1 MGIFDNLP
9 FSGLGSDGDM
19 SKRLDRVA
27 KLSVENVDIPSEFR
41 PTDLEAWLFAP
52 AGTRVG
58 ILGEPQGNAQSELTP
73 ELVELIKDR
82 FERLETA
89 LDLME
94 ANIKLTQQQTAEIV
108 GSRVA
113 SGVQAPSEGVSTDMI
128 HTVGEDGEVTSKPI
142 EMDSDHPMT
151 HLEIGENLGLIDVE
165 RASKISGSR
174 FSYLFGDLVKI
185 QFNLVSYTLNK
196 LSEKGFNPTIPP
208 VLVRENALFGT
219 GFFPDDSDQVYE
231 VQNDDLFLVGTS
243 EVSLAALHTDE
254 IIDMKNLPLRYAG
267 YSTCFR
273 REAGTYGKDTS
284 GIFRVHQFD
293 KVEMFSFCDPEKSY
307 EEHEQILAIE
317 EEILKD
323 LEIPYRVVDVCTGD
337 LGASAAKKYDIE
349 AWIPSQKKYREVT
362 SCSNTTDFQARR
374 LNMRTKIED
383 VNTILHTLN
392 GTALAVGRI
401 LIALLENNQQPD
413 GSVIFS
419 DDLGQIL
426 GVNKLSKK

>member
-1 MGIFDNLP
+1 MIDPQLLKTNIEAIEENLRKRDLDIDLDKLKLLDESRRALKFESEKLRAEQKKLGKEIASASEKEKVILLEKAEKISDKVKSLSEETQQKDEEFFDAWI
-9 FSGLGSDGDM
+9 
-19 SKRLDRVA
+19 K
-27 KLSVENVDIPSEFR
+27 IPNIVNSSS
-41 PTDLEAWLFAP
+41 PVGKTDEDNKEIKK
-52 AGTRVG
+52 V
-58 ILGEPQGNAQSELTP
+58 GEPKS
-73 ELVELIKDR
+73 IK
-82 FERLETA
+82 
-89 LDLME
+89 
-94 ANIKLTQQQTAEIV
+94 N
-108 GSRVA
+108 
-113 SGVQAPSEGVSTDMI
+113 
-128 HTVGEDGEVTSKPI
+128 
-142 EMDSDHPMT
+142 PMT

-254 IIDMKNLPLRYAG
+254 IIDMNNLPLRYAG

-293 KVEMFSFCDPEKSY
+293 KVEMFSFCDPEKSN

-374 LNMRTKIED
+374 LNMRTKNED
-383 VNTILHTLN
+383 GNTILHTLN

-401 LIALLENNQQPD
+401 LIALLENNQQSD
-413 GSVIFS
+413 GSVTFS
-419 DDLGQIL
+419 DDLGKIL
-426 GVNKLSKK
+426 GVNKLS

>member
-1 MGIFDNLP
+1 MIDPQLLKTNIEAIEENIR
-9 FSGLGSDGDM
+9 
-19 SKRLDRVA
+19 KRDLDIDLD
-27 KLSVENVDIPSEFR
+27 KLKLLDESRRTLKFESEKLR
-41 PTDLEAWLFAP
+41 AEQK
-52 AGTRVG
+52 
-58 ILGEPQGNAQSELTP
+58 ILGKEIASASEKEKAILLEKAEKISNKVKSLSEETQQKDEEFFDAWIKIPNIVSSSSPVGKTDEDNKEIKKVGEP
-73 ELVELIKDR
+73 K
-82 FERLETA
+82 
-89 LDLME
+89 
-94 ANIKLTQQQTAEIV
+94 NIKN
-108 GSRVA
+108 
-113 SGVQAPSEGVSTDMI
+113 
-128 HTVGEDGEVTSKPI
+128 
-142 EMDSDHPMT
+142 PMT

-254 IIDMKNLPLRYAG
+254 IIDMNNLPLRYAG

-293 KVEMFSFCDPEKSY
+293 KVEMFSFCDPEKSN

-374 LNMRTKIED
+374 LNMRTKNED
-383 VNTILHTLN
+383 GNTILHTLN

-401 LIALLENNQQPD
+401 LIALLENNQQSD
-413 GSVIFS
+413 GSVTFS
-419 DDLGQIL
+419 DDLGKIL
-426 GVNKLSKK
+426 GVNKLS

>member
-1 MGIFDNLP
+1 MIDPQLLKTNIEAIEENLR
-9 FSGLGSDGDM
+9 
-19 SKRLDRVA
+19 KRDLDIDLD
-27 KLSVENVDIPSEFR
+27 KLKLLDESRRTLKFESER
-41 PTDLEAWLFAP
+41 LRAEQK
-52 AGTRVG
+52 
-58 ILGEPQGNAQSELTP
+58 ILGKEIASASEKEKAIL
-73 ELVELIKDR
+73 
-82 FERLETA
+82 LEKA
-89 LDLME
+89 EKISNKVKSLSE
-94 ANIKLTQQQTAEIV
+94 ETQQKDEEFFDAWIKIPNIVNSSSPVGKTDEDNKEIKK
-108 GSRVA
+108 
-113 SGVQAPSEGVSTDMI
+113 
-128 HTVGEDGEVTSKPI
+128 VGEPKSIKN
-142 EMDSDHPMT
+142 PMT

-293 KVEMFSFCDPEKSY
+293 KVEMFSFCDPEKSN

-374 LNMRTKIED
+374 LNMRTKNED
-383 VNTILHTLN
+383 GNTILHTLN

-401 LIALLENNQQPD
+401 LIALLENNQNSD
-413 GSVIFS
+413 GSVTFS
-419 DDLGQIL
+419 DDLGKIL
-426 GVNKLSKK
+426 GVNKLS

>member
-1 MGIFDNLP
+1 MIDPQLLKTNIEAIEENIRIR
-9 FSGLGSDGDM
+9 D
-19 SKRLDRVA
+19 LD
-27 KLSVENVDIPSEFR
+27 I
-41 PTDLEAWLFAP
+41 DLEKLKLLDESRRAAKFESEKLRAEQKKLGKEIASSSEIEKSSLLEKAEKISNEVKTLSEETQQKDDEFFDTWIKIP
-52 AGTRVG
+52 NIVDSSSPVG
-58 ILGEPQGNAQSELTP
+58 KTEEDNKEIKKVGEP
-73 ELVELIKDR
+73 K
-82 FERLETA
+82 
-89 LDLME
+89 
-94 ANIKLTQQQTAEIV
+94 NILN
-108 GSRVA
+108 
-113 SGVQAPSEGVSTDMI
+113 
-128 HTVGEDGEVTSKPI
+128 
-142 EMDSDHPMT
+142 PMT

-196 LSEKGFNPTIPP
+196 LSDKGFNPTIPP

-219 GFFPDDSDQVYE
+219 GFFPDDSEQVYE

-254 IIDMKNLPLRYAG
+254 IIDVENLPLRYAG

-293 KVEMFSFCDPEKSY
+293 KVEMFSFCDPEKSK
-307 EEHEQILAIE
+307 EEHENILTIE
-317 EEILKD
+317 EEILQN

-349 AWIPSQKKYREVT
+349 AWIPSQQRYREVT

-374 LNMRTKIED
+374 LNMRTKIEGG
-383 VNTILHTLN
+383 NTILHTLN

-413 GSVIFS
+413 GSVMFS
-419 DDLGQIL
+419 DDLGKIL
-426 GVNKLSKK
+426 GVKELSKK

>member
-1 MGIFDNLP
+1 MIDPQLLKTNIEAIEENIR
-9 FSGLGSDGDM
+9 
-19 SKRLDRVA
+19 KRDL
-27 KLSVENVDIPSEFR
+27 NI
-41 PTDLEAWLFAP
+41 DLEKLKLLDESRRAAKFESEKLRAEQKKLGKQIASSSEIEKSSLLEKAEKISNEVKTLSEETQQKDDEFFDTWIKIP
-52 AGTRVG
+52 NIVDSSSPMGKTEEDNKEIKKV
-58 ILGEPQGNAQSELTP
+58 GEP
-73 ELVELIKDR
+73 K
-82 FERLETA
+82 
-89 LDLME
+89 
-94 ANIKLTQQQTAEIV
+94 NILN
-108 GSRVA
+108 
-113 SGVQAPSEGVSTDMI
+113 
-128 HTVGEDGEVTSKPI
+128 
-142 EMDSDHPMT
+142 PMT

-196 LSEKGFNPTIPP
+196 LSDKGFNPTIPP

-219 GFFPDDSDQVYE
+219 GFFPDDSEQVYE

-254 IIDMKNLPLRYAG
+254 IIDIENLPLRYAG

-293 KVEMFSFCDPEKSY
+293 KVEMFSFCDPEKSK
-307 EEHEQILAIE
+307 EEHENILTIE
-317 EEILKD
+317 EEILQD

-349 AWIPSQKKYREVT
+349 AWIPSQQRYREVT

-374 LNMRTKIED
+374 LNMRTKIEGG
-383 VNTILHTLN
+383 NTILHTLN

-413 GSVIFS
+413 GSVMFS
-419 DDLGQIL
+419 DDLGKIL
-426 GVNKLSKK
+426 GVKELSKK

>member
-1 MGIFDNLP
+1 MIDPQLLKTNIEAIEENIRKRDLNIDLDKLKLLDESRRALKFESEKLRAEQKKLGKEIASASEKEKVTLLEKAEKISDKVKSLSEETQQKDEEFFD
-9 FSGLGSDGDM
+9 SWI
-19 SKRLDRVA
+19 K
-27 KLSVENVDIPSEFR
+27 IPNIVNSSS
-41 PTDLEAWLFAP
+41 PVGKTDEDNKEIKK
-52 AGTRVG
+52 V
-58 ILGEPQGNAQSELTP
+58 GEP
-73 ELVELIKDR
+73 K
-82 FERLETA
+82 
-89 LDLME
+89 
-94 ANIKLTQQQTAEIV
+94 NIKN
-108 GSRVA
+108 
-113 SGVQAPSEGVSTDMI
+113 
-128 HTVGEDGEVTSKPI
+128 
-142 EMDSDHPMT
+142 PMT

-293 KVEMFSFCDPEKSY
+293 KVEMFSFCDPEKSN
-307 EEHEQILAIE
+307 EEHEHILAIE

-349 AWIPSQKKYREVT
+349 AWIPSQQKYREVT

-374 LNMRTKIED
+374 LNMRTKNED
-383 VNTILHTLN
+383 GNTILHTLN

-413 GSVIFS
+413 GSVTFS
-419 DDLGQIL
+419 DDLGTIL
-426 GVNKLSKK
+426 GVNKLS

>member
-1 MGIFDNLP
+1 MIDPQLLKTNIEAIEENLRKRDLDIDLDKLKLLDESRRALKFESEKLRAEQKKLGKEIASASEKEKVILLEKAEKISDKVKSLSEETQQKDEEFFDAWI
-9 FSGLGSDGDM
+9 
-19 SKRLDRVA
+19 K
-27 KLSVENVDIPSEFR
+27 IPNIVNSSS
-41 PTDLEAWLFAP
+41 PVGKTDEDNKEIKK
-52 AGTRVG
+52 V
-58 ILGEPQGNAQSELTP
+58 GEPKS
-73 ELVELIKDR
+73 IK
-82 FERLETA
+82 
-89 LDLME
+89 
-94 ANIKLTQQQTAEIV
+94 N
-108 GSRVA
+108 
-113 SGVQAPSEGVSTDMI
+113 
-128 HTVGEDGEVTSKPI
+128 
-142 EMDSDHPMT
+142 PMT

-254 IIDMKNLPLRYAG
+254 IIDMNNLPLRYAG

-293 KVEMFSFCDPEKSY
+293 KVEMFSFCDPEKSN

-374 LNMRTKIED
+374 LNMRTKNED
-383 VNTILHTLN
+383 GNTILHTLN

-401 LIALLENNQQPD
+401 LIALLENNQNSD
-413 GSVIFS
+413 GSVTFS
-419 DDLGQIL
+419 DDLGKIL
-426 GVNKLSKK
+426 GVNKLS